1 MRLKPLP
8 PENLNSELRFV
19 HDEISNLIT
28 KSQGQASMI
37 NSEGA
42 LLGPFPAM
50 LHFPQFG
57 IPALSFIR
65 TLGTFATL
73 DKKVREV
80 AILTVGSTF
89 GARFELYVHEIMAE
103 AFGFSKNIVASL
115 SAGIRPEGLSEQ
127 ESIAYDIAHALTHGK
142 IVSNSGY
149 NHAVH
154 VLGKEAVGELFFLIG
169 SYSFIAMILNGFD
182 VSAPEVHNMK

>member
-1 MRLKPLP
+1 MRLQPLP
-8 PENLNSELRFV
+8 PESLDTELRFV

-37 NSEGA
+37 DSQGA

-65 TLGTFATL
+65 TLDTYATL

-89 GARFELYVHEIMAE
+89 GARFELYVHEIMAK
-103 AFGFSKNIVASL
+103 AFGLSKSVVASL
-115 SAGIRPEGLSEQ
+115 SAGIRPEGLNQQ
-127 ESIAYDIAHALTHGK
+127 EAITYDIAYTLTHGK
-142 IVSNSGY
+142 IVSNSTY
-149 NHAVH
+149 QYAVD

-169 SYSFIAMILNGFD
+169 SYTFIAMILNGFD
-182 VSAPEVHNMK
+182 IPAPENNTK